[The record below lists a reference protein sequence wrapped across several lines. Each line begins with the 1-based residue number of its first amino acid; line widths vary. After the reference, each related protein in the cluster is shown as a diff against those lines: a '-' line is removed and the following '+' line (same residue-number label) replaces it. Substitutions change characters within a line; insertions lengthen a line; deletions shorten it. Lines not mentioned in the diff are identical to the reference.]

1 MARLLRIGFLLIA
14 SLAGACQGDGDSRLP
29 EFELS
34 GSTMGTTFSVKLVA
48 PPESLATDSS
58 AMESLQTQ
66 ITMALEHIE
75 NLTSTYRESSE
86 LSRFNASAATQWV
99 TASMELCEILAQ
111 ALELSRDTNGA
122 FDITVGPVVN
132 LWGFGPN
139 GDVADPPTQHEI
151 DAAVARVGYQQLAT
165 DCSKPAIRKDNANVY
180 VDLSGWAK
188 GYAVDQVAAALNAA
202 GLADYLVEI
211 GGEMRASG
219 HNAEGL
225 AWAVAIEA
233 PVFAGRNIQT
243 ILRLTDRGIATSG
256 DYRNYFEHQGKR
268 YSHTIDARSGRPVSH
283 ALAAVTVI
291 DRSAAFADG
300 MATALLVLGP
310 EAGPELAEK
319 LGVAGFFLIRSQA
332 GVEELTTSF
341 FDALNIR

>member
-1 MARLLRIGFLLIA
+1 MSRSIRIVFLLVALLA
-14 SLAGACQGDGDSRLP
+14 SACQSDSRLP

-58 AMESLQTQ
+58 AMASLQTQ
-66 ITMALEHIE
+66 ISAVLEHVE
-75 NLTSTYRESSE
+75 NLTSTYRDSSE
-86 LSRFNASAATQWV
+86 LSKFNASAATEWV
-99 TASMELCEILAQ
+99 SASPELCEILAQ

-132 LWGFGPN
+132 LWGFGPD
-139 GDVADPPTQHEI
+139 GDVVDPPAQHEI
-151 DAAVARVGYQQLAT
+151 DAAAARVGYQQLAT
-165 DCSKPAIRKDNANVY
+165 DCSKPAIRKENVNVY

-188 GYAVDQVAAALNAA
+188 GYAVDQVAAALNAH
-202 GLADYLVEI
+202 GLVNYLVEI

-219 HNAEGL
+219 YNAEGL
-225 AWAVAIEA
+225 DWAVAIEA
-233 PVFAGRNIQT
+233 PVTSGRTVQT
-243 ILRLTDRGIATSG
+243 VLRFTDLGIATSG
-256 DYRNYFEHQGKR
+256 DYRNYFEHEGER
-268 YSHTIDARSGRPVSH
+268 YSHTIDTRSGRPVSH

-310 EAGPELAEK
+310 VAGPELAEK
-319 LGVAGFFLIRSQA
+319 LGVAGFFLIRGQA
-332 GVEELTTSF
+332 GFEELTTSF